1 MISNRFTLQH
11 KLHIKNIRHSLP
23 KLKWQ
28 SLCRVVLLIISNL
41 TACSLFGAAIEKQ
54 TINGST
60 KNSIIDIH
68 VHVAGLGY
76 GNSGC
81 FVSREMRDNFRF
93 PVYLWAMGVTQE
105 ELEQFGDKILFD
117 KLSRRIAAAKMV
129 DKAVILAMDGYVTT
143 AGILDKEQT
152 QIYVP
157 NDYVYKQTA
166 RFENL
171 WYGAS
176 INPNRTDAIARL
188 QAAHANGVV
197 LIKWIPSIMNID
209 PSDPKHIPF
218 YQVMAELGMPLLSH
232 TGMEKSFA
240 NANNELAD
248 PLRLILPLKLGVN
261 VIAAHIGTTGESKG
275 QDNFERILPM
285 FKHYPNFYTDI
296 SSLTQVNK
304 LGYMA
309 RALKEQGLTQRMVYG
324 TDWPLQFSP
333 LVSSWYHINH
343 IGLANAYDV
352 SQIENTWD
360 RDIALKKAFG
370 VPDEV
375 FLRTG
380 KLLRKRVKSAK

>member
-1 MISNRFTLQH
+1 MITDIFNW
-11 KLHIKNIRHSLP
+11 LHSQRIRKVRNSLP
-23 KLKWQ
+23 KLKWR
-28 SLCRVVLLIISNL
+28 SLYHVFLLFFSTL
-41 TACSLFGAAIEKQ
+41 TACSLFAAAVENKI
-54 TINGST
+54 SDAAT
-60 KNSIIDIH
+60 KKEIIDIH

-81 FVSREMRDNFRF
+81 FINREMRENFRF

-105 ELEQFGDKILFD
+105 ELEQFGDQILFD
-117 KLSRRIAAAKMV
+117 KLSSRITSSKMI
-129 DKAVILAMDGYVTT
+129 DKAVILAMDGYVTDK
-143 AGILDKEQT
+143 GILDKDQT

-157 NDYVYKQTA
+157 NDFVHKQTV

-176 INPNRTDAIARL
+176 INPNRKDAIARL
-188 QAAHANGVV
+188 KTAHANGAV

-218 YQVMAELGMPLLSH
+218 YKLMAELGLALLSH

-248 PLRLILPLKLGVN
+248 PLRLSLPLDQGVN
-261 VIAAHIGTTGESKG
+261 VIAAHISTTGESDG

-285 FKHYPNFYTDI
+285 FNQYPNLYTDI

-309 RALKEQGLTQRMVYG
+309 RALQVQGLTQRMVYG

-343 IGLANAYDV
+343 IGFSSAYDV
-352 SQIENTWD
+352 SGIENAWD
-360 RDIALKKAFG
+360 RDFALKKAFG
-370 VPDEV
+370 VPNEV
-375 FLRTG
+375 FLRTDV
-380 KLLRKRVKSAK
+380 LLRSAGKPAK